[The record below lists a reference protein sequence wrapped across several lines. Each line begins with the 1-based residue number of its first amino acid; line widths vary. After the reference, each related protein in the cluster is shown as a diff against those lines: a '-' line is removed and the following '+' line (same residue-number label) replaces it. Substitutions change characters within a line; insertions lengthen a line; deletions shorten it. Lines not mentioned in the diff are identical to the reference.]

1 MNYTE
6 LEKAI
11 NLLIEIR
18 SIDKMIGDIV
28 DYNYVEIE
36 TEHAG
41 KYFGEKHKQ
50 KFMNILKEIKNELIE
65 ELKELGVTEELEND

>member
-1 MNYTE
+1 MNYRE

-18 SIDKMIGDIV
+18 NIDRLIGDIV
-28 DYNYVEIE
+28 NYNYVEIE

-41 KYFGEKHKQ
+41 SHFGEKHKQ
-50 KFMNILKEIKNELIE
+50 KFVNILKEIKDELIE
-65 ELKELGVTEELEND
+65 ELKELGVTEV